1 MFGAAGWLFSS
12 KEKCLNAVPLS
23 RVVETLERSFESQLA
38 GHHRARSRVLG
49 LVKRT
54 VWQRSAGRPSALRLH
69 LTGPSGVG
77 KSFVTKLVA
86 TSFFEESASYT
97 GYGRAAAAA
106 ATTTA
111 TTLAMASQAANT
123 GAALSSAT
131 GGGVLST
138 ALAAAPLAASGAA
151 LAAVVGW
158 TIIEYGESFWAVEP
172 RPYPTQ
178 CGVSWW
184 KFVGSEADKEVSRA
198 LGNAFETIEKC
209 GTHAVLVFEDI
220 NRLPA
225 SALHHL
231 SVLSEPLLRRKNRSV
246 SLQDVVVIFTSDL
259 HHEDQPFVLEESMS
273 YDEAE
278 AVVEAQSKIMWD
290 HPAEPPSWW
299 TRDVVTIP
307 LPPLDDVDL
316 DAAIALYLHNDVPTV
331 IRDALRFEFN
341 QGAQGQSSFASYYY
355 KYFSSRKQQ
364 QQQWT
369 GTVAFDQAVVEN
381 VRDFVR
387 QGPEDW
393 RCHAITHFHT
403 TVVEPRIDQAL
414 NTILSDS
421 DTTHQQH
428 QHGTITYTSS
438 LLMRLEPRVVNV
450 GSPLERRLFDAMWQ
464 VVTLAPRS

>member
-1 MFGAAGWLFSS
+1 M
-12 KEKCLNAVPLS
+12 NAVPLS
-23 RVVETLERSFESQLA
+23 RVLETLERSFESQLA

-49 LVKRT
+49 LVRRT
-54 VWQRSAGRPSALRLH
+54 VWQRSAGRSSALRLH

-111 TTLAMASQAANT
+111 TTLAMASQAAST
-123 GAALSSAT
+123 GAALSSST
-131 GGGVLST
+131 GAGVLST

-158 TIIEYGESFWAVEP
+158 TLIEYGESFWAVEP

-178 CGVSWW
+178 CGVAWW
-184 KFVGSEADKEVSRA
+184 KFTGSEDGEVSRA
-198 LGNAFETIEKC
+198 LANAFETVEKC
-209 GTHAVLVFEDI
+209 GPHSVLVFEDV

-225 SALHHL
+225 SLLHHL
-231 SVLSEPLLRRKNRSV
+231 SVLSEPILRRKSRSV
-246 SLQDVVVIFTSDL
+246 SLQDIVVVFTSDL
-259 HHEDQPFVLEESMS
+259 HDQDQPFVLEESMS

-278 AVVEAQSKIMWD
+278 AVVEAQAKVMWSSAAD
-290 HPAEPPSWW
+290 PPLWW
-299 TRDVVTIP
+299 SRDVATIP

-316 DAAIALYLHNDVPTV
+316 DAAITLYLHNDVPTA

-341 QGAQGQSSFASYYY
+341 RRGADTDHFFSSFASYYY
-355 KYFSSRKQQ
+355 SYFPSANQNRH

-369 GTVAFDQAVVEN
+369 GTVAFDQDVVEH
-381 VRDFVR
+381 VRNFVR

-403 TVVEPRIDQAL
+403 TVVEPRIDQAVTKLL
-414 NTILSDS
+414 NDS
-421 DTTHQQH
+421 HARQQ
-428 QHGTITYTSS
+428 QQQQQGATVYTSS
-438 LLMRLEPRVVNV
+438 LLMRLTPRSVNV
-450 GSPLERRLFDAMWQ
+450 GSPLERQVFDATWE
-464 VVTLAPRS
+464 VVTLKAP